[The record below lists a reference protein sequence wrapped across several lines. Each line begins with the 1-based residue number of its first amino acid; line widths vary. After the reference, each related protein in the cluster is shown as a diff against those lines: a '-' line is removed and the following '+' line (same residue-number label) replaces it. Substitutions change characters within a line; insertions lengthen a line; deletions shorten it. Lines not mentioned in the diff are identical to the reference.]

1 MKTLRFAAIAAVSAI
16 LAGTAQA
23 QTIGIG
29 TSSVGSLNHS
39 LGNALGKVM
48 TEVAGLRAR
57 VVPFGGGQQFLP
69 SINKKELEMAIPSSN
84 DALFAYQGKGSY
96 NGNPNPNLRIIA
108 TVFPYYIGWFVRKDS
123 PYKSMVDL
131 KGKRIAVGFTANV
144 AQRASILAAL
154 AADGLKESDFDGVQV
169 PHVVRG
175 ADDFMQGKVE
185 ATSFAVGAGKVAEA
199 DTKVGGVRFLSLK
212 NTPDALKGIQQ
223 YMPRAY
229 IGQLQ
234 PGPGTVGILAPTYI
248 LFEDYL
254 VLGGAHLSDD
264 AAYKTA
270 QVLHDHQAKLAA
282 IARPY
287 NRYKPADLVREH
299 GIPFHPGAI
308 KFYREKGIW
317 PANR

>member
-1 MKTLRFAAIAAVSAI
+1 MTILRLSALAAAAVL
-16 LAGTAQA
+16 LAGPAHAQA
-23 QTIGIG
+23 IGIG
-29 TSSVGSLNHS
+29 TSPVGSLNHS

-48 TEVAGLRAR
+48 TEVAGLRVR

-84 DALFAYQGKGSY
+84 DALFAYQGKSAY
-96 NGNPNPNLRIIA
+96 QGNPNPNLRAIGA
-108 TVFPYYIGWFVRKDS
+108 VFPFYIGWFVKKDS

-144 AQRASILAAL
+144 AQRASVLAAL
-154 AADGLKESDFDGVQV
+154 AADGLTEKDFDGVQV

-199 DTKVGGVRFLSLK
+199 DTKVGGIRFLSLK
-212 NTPDALKGIQQ
+212 NTPEALKGIQQ
-223 YMPRAY
+223 HMPRAY

-234 PGPGTVGILAPTYI
+234 PGPGLVGIVAPTYVM
-248 LFEDYL
+248 FEDYL
-254 VLGGAHLSDD
+254 VLGGAHVSDE

-308 KFYREKGIW
+308 KFYKEKNLWKGS
-317 PANR
+317 

>member
-1 MKTLRFAAIAAVSAI
+1 MYTLRLAAIAAAACI
-16 LAGTAQA
+16 IATTAHG
-23 QTIGIG
+23 QTISIG
-29 TSSVGSLNHS
+29 TSSVGSLNNS

-48 TEVAGLRAR
+48 TEAAGMRVR

-69 SINKKELEMAIPSSN
+69 SIQKKELEMAIPSSN
-84 DALFAYQGKGSY
+84 DALFAYEGKGTYKGS
-96 NGNPNPNLRIIA
+96 PSPDLRTIA
-108 TVFPYYIGWFVRKDS
+108 TVFPYYIGWFVKKDS

-131 KGKRIAVGFTANV
+131 KGKRIAVGFTANA
-144 AQRASILAAL
+144 AQRASVLAAL
-154 AADGLKESDFDGVQV
+154 AADGLKEADFDGVQV

-175 ADDFMQGKVE
+175 ADDFMQGRVE

-212 NTPDALKGIQQ
+212 NTPEALKGIQEF
-223 YMPRAY
+223 MPRAY

-234 PGPGTVGILAPTYI
+234 PGPGLVGIVAPTYV

-254 VLGGAHLSDD
+254 VLTGAHLSDD

-270 QVLHDHQAKLAA
+270 QVLHDHQDKLAA

-287 NRYKPADLVREH
+287 NRYKPADLVRGH
-299 GIPFHPGAI
+299 GIPYHPGAI
-308 KFYREKGIW
+308 KFYKEKGLW
-317 PANR
+317 KDK